1 MTFDR
6 IVGPF
11 ILRDTMNAERYLT
24 MLKDEIWPIISA
36 WENIE
41 DLIFMQDEA
50 PPHFAIVV
58 REWLNAQFPGRWM
71 GRRGSYEWP
80 ARSPD
85 LTPCDFFLWGW
96 PKEEVY
102 STKPRILEELEG

>member
-1 MTFDR
+1 MTSDS

-24 MLKDEIWPIISA
+24 ILQDEIWPVISI

-41 DLIFMQDEA
+41 DLIFMQDGA

-58 REWLNAQFPGRWM
+58 RE
-71 GRRGSYEWP
+71 
-80 ARSPD
+80 
-85 LTPCDFFLWGW
+85 
-96 PKEEVY
+96 
-102 STKPRILEELEG
+102 